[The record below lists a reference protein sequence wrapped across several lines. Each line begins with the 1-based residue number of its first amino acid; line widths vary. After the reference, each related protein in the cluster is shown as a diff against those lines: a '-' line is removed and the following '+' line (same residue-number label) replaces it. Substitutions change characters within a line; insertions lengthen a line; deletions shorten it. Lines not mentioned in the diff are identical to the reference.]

1 MQEPNEF
8 IHTGFRATLYG
19 STDRGHRLGSS
30 IPILTFGLSDNEY
43 LLSIGHCVG
52 VAMVLWKVLALRGF
66 IVRRQIGRDHGIYGL
81 RDYWGT
87 EAPTIGLQ
95 RVGSRRVLK
104 SILRVER
111 VYTTT
116 PCRSDTMSVMWL
128 SAPGAPT

>member
-1 MQEPNEF
+1 M
-8 IHTGFRATLYG
+8 
-19 STDRGHRLGSS
+19 DRSHSLGCS

-43 LLSIGHCVG
+43 LLSIGHCVR
-52 VAMVLWKVLALRGF
+52 VAIVLWKVLALRGF
-66 IVRRQIGRDHGIYGL
+66 IVRQRIDRDHVIYGL

-87 EAPTIGLQ
+87 ETPTIGLQ

-116 PCRSDTMSVMWL
+116 PCRSNTISVMWL
-128 SAPGAPT
+128 SAPGEHT